1 MNAVTTLLSR
11 VLGKIPARG
20 TIMTPSGEET
30 YPIVICNEIMGGP
43 FIVNSLEEM
52 KEIPIQRMLKGCK
65 CTVNEYTIGGVIT
78 PTTTYMLKS
87 VPTIPSI
94 ERLSDLPWD
103 DEGRIL
109 ILDIGKYYLAN
120 VYFPNSNDALTRLDF
135 KIKFNDKLLAHLK
148 KLETKKPV
156 IVTGD
161 FNVAHQEIDLAR
173 PKENI
178 GNSGFTQE
186 ERDWMTK
193 FLAAGFKDTFR
204 ELHPKEIKYSW
215 WAYRAGARVRNVG
228 WRIDYFCVSENILK
242 NIEQADILPE
252 VLGSDH
258 CPVAIKIK

>member
-1 MNAVTTLLSR
+1 MQSLKIISWNVNGIRALVKTGFVDFLKKYQPDILGVQEIKISEMARAKEVFDFAGYQEFWHPAVRPGYS
-11 VLGKIPARG
+11 G
-20 TIMTPSGEET
+20 TACLVKDNIK
-30 YPIVICNEIMGGP
+30 V
-43 FIVNSLEEM
+43 
-52 KEIPIQRMLKGCK
+52 
-65 CTVNEYTIGGVIT
+65 
-78 PTTTYMLKS
+78 
-87 VPTIPSI
+87 
-94 ERLSDLPWD
+94 ERQSDLPWD

-193 FLAAGFKDTFR
+193 FLSAGFKDTFR

-215 WAYRAGARVRNVG
+215 WSYRAGARVRNVG

-258 CPVAIKIK
+258 CPVAIKIKQ